1 LHRRSDAK
9 YARIEPHIAGNAML
23 KINQVPVDDI
33 YIPLERRKLLDA
45 DKARSLA
52 EDILEHGMK
61 LPIMV
66 RFDGK
71 RHIIVEG
78 LHRLEAARI
87 LGEKTISA
95 YLVQAKKH

>member
-1 LHRRSDAK
+1 ML
-9 YARIEPHIAGNAML
+9 RIR
-23 KINQVPVDDI
+23 QVKVDTV

-45 DKARSLA
+45 DKARKLA
-52 EDILEHGMK
+52 EDILENGMK

-87 LGEKTISA
+87 LGDTTIPA

>member
-1 LHRRSDAK
+1 
-9 YARIEPHIAGNAML
+9 ML

>member
-1 LHRRSDAK
+1 
-9 YARIEPHIAGNAML
+9 ML
-23 KINQVPVDDI
+23 KITQVPVDSI
-33 YIPLERRKLLDA
+33 YIPLERRKLLEP
-45 DKARSLA
+45 DKARALA
-52 EDILEHGMK
+52 EDILENGMK
-61 LPIMV
+61 LPVMV

>member
-1 LHRRSDAK
+1 
-9 YARIEPHIAGNAML
+9 ML
-23 KINQVPVDDI
+23 KIQQVPVDTV
-33 YIPLERRKLLDA
+33 YIPQERRKLLEPE
-45 DKARSLA
+45 KARALA
-52 EDILEHGMK
+52 EDILENGMK

-95 YLVQAKKH
+95 YLVQAKKF

>member
-1 LHRRSDAK
+1 ML
-9 YARIEPHIAGNAML
+9 RIHQIA
-23 KINQVPVDDI
+23 VDKI

-45 DKARSLA
+45 DKARKLA
-52 EDILEHGMK
+52 EDILENGMK

-87 LGEKTISA
+87 LGDTTIPA

>member
-1 LHRRSDAK
+1 ML
-9 YARIEPHIAGNAML
+9 RIH
-23 KINQVPVDDI
+23 QVKVDTV
-33 YIPLERRKLLDA
+33 YIPLERRKLLDS
-45 DKARSLA
+45 DKALKLA
-52 EDILEHGMK
+52 EDILENGMK

-78 LHRLEAARI
+78 LHRLEPARI
-87 LGEKTISA
+87 LGDTTIPA

>member
-1 LHRRSDAK
+1 ML
-9 YARIEPHIAGNAML
+9 RIH
-23 KINQVPVDDI
+23 QVKVDTV
-33 YIPLERRKLLDA
+33 YIPLERRKLLDS
-45 DKARSLA
+45 DKALKLA
-52 EDILEHGMK
+52 EDILENGMK

-87 LGEKTISA
+87 LGDTTIPA
-95 YLVQAKKH
+95 YLEKKKKH

>member
-1 LHRRSDAK
+1 ML
-9 YARIEPHIAGNAML
+9 RIH
-23 KINQVPVDDI
+23 QVKVDTV
-33 YIPLERRKLLDA
+33 YIPLERRKLLDSDEA
-45 DKARSLA
+45 LKLA
-52 EDILEHGMK
+52 EDILENGMK

-87 LGEKTISA
+87 LGDTTIPA

>member
-1 LHRRSDAK
+1 
-9 YARIEPHIAGNAML
+9 ML
-23 KINQVPVDDI
+23 KTTQVPVETI
-33 YIPLERRKLLDA
+33 YIPLERRKLLEPE
-45 DKARSLA
+45 KARALA
-52 EDILEHGMK
+52 EDILENGMK

>member
-1 LHRRSDAK
+1 
-9 YARIEPHIAGNAML
+9 ML
-23 KINQVPVDDI
+23 KTTQVPVDSI
-33 YIPLERRKLLDA
+33 YIPLERRKLLEPE
-45 DKARSLA
+45 KARALA
-52 EDILEHGMK
+52 EDILENGMK

-87 LGEKTISA
+87 LGEKTMSA
-95 YLVQAKKH
+95 YQVQAKKH

>member
-1 LHRRSDAK
+1 
-9 YARIEPHIAGNAML
+9 ML
-23 KINQVPVDDI
+23 KIQQVPVDTV
-33 YIPLERRKLLDA
+33 YIPQERRKLLDEG
-45 DKARSLA
+45 KARILA
-52 EDILEHGMK
+52 EDILENGMK

>member
-1 LHRRSDAK
+1 MLRIHQVKVDA
-9 YARIEPHIAGNAML
+9 
-23 KINQVPVDDI
+23 V

-45 DKARSLA
+45 DKARKLA
-52 EDILEHGMK
+52 EDILENGMK

-87 LGEKTISA
+87 LGDTTIPA